1 MKTYQSKLDPGQ
13 TAWFLLENK
22 VVSAPVGSV
31 TVKAVANEDNTLS
44 HETVTYGFRLYVN
57 SKEFKEW
64 LDRPQSECFATK
76 EELLASL

>member
-13 TAWFLLENK
+13 IAWFLRDNK

-31 TVKAVANEDNTLS
+31 TIKAVANTDGTLS
-44 HETVTYGFRLYVN
+44 HETVTYGFRVYDA
-57 SKEFKEW
+57 SHSFKDWEE
-64 LDRPQSECFATK
+64 LFQSCCFATK